1 MALDRGTGK
10 ERFVHSVETFAL
22 IGTLGGAALGIYDAL
37 GETPGIML
45 VNAFKFGML
54 GFFGGSAVG
63 IVLGLISA
71 ILGMIFR
78 R

>member
-1 MALDRGTGK
+1 MALDRGTGR

-22 IGTLGGAALGIYDAL
+22 IGTLGGAGLGIFNAL
-37 GETPGIML
+37 GEALGPML
-45 VNAFKFGML
+45 VSAFKFGML